1 MEPSSYKY
9 TDNNDNSNLTSN
21 THDLSSSF
29 SNNNNNNNSA
39 KVTTYA
45 WKVLAI
51 LSCIATMVMY
61 AETMLI
67 PAIPDLI
74 KDFHVSYS
82 MSSWILT
89 TYLVS
94 GAVMTPIAGKLSDI
108 YGKKKILL
116 IIMAI
121 YAVGVSL
128 SGFATNIYF
137 MIIARAIQGIG
148 ISMFPIAFG
157 IVRDQFP
164 REKISIGQGVITSM
178 FASGAVIG
186 LAVGGIIVQGYGW
199 RTTFFTIIPIAIALL
214 LIIRRFINI
223 KSDRELQ
230 QQRQKQSKNVE
241 RDNIFPHIKKNNKN
255 DNNNDNKKSANQID
269 IKGAI
274 SLAVAVTSFLLVLTF
289 IETSGSNSDMTT
301 DTLTSSYN
309 SNNNNNSNSS
319 SSSSTE
325 VLLPLFLMVGIVSFI
340 LFVIIERRAKYPL
353 VDFKLMLNKSIFPA
367 NLIIM
372 LVGLSMF
379 MVFQTVPIL
388 VRNPQPIGFGED
400 TISTGKVQLPF
411 AIILLVFGPTSGFVV
426 SKLGSLKPII
436 FGTFITA
443 AAFIGLLMFHSTEL
457 LVSINLAILSSGLSL
472 TSVGAMNVIILSTP
486 RQFSGISLGMSSLM
500 RIIGSSI
507 GPALAGMYMQTH
519 QSLLNID
526 GISQYFPSSAS
537 FNLIFLTAVAF
548 SIVSI
553 VLAVILRQKVIKMS
567 IPNLA

>member
-21 THDLSSSF
+21 THDLSSS
-29 SNNNNNNNSA
+29 SSSNNNNSA

-128 SGFATNIYF
+128 SGFATNIYY

-230 QQRQKQSKNVE
+230 QQRKKESKSAE
-241 RDNIFPHIKKNNKN
+241 RDNIFPLIKKSDK
-255 DNNNDNKKSANQID
+255 NNNNNNNNNKKSANQID

-289 IETSGSNSDMTT
+289 IETSGSNSSMTT
-301 DTLTSSYN
+301 ATLTSSY
-309 SNNNNNSNSS
+309 SSINNNSNSS
-319 SSSSTE
+319 SSSTE
-325 VLLPLFLMVGIVSFI
+325 VLLVPLFLMIGIVSFI

-400 TISTGKVQLPF
+400 AISTGKVQLPF